1 MKIRLLLL
9 LCALAH
15 PAGLV
20 LSAEYSVTP
29 IIMEHTVAP
38 RDILEESIKITNTS
52 GGPLRLF
59 PTVNAVTVG
68 DGGAIETF
76 VPASMG
82 NTATSATSWIE
93 ITRNRVEIAPN
104 ESIKIPIKIH
114 VSPNAL
120 PGEYHVFV
128 GFPGG
133 SNRDI
138 AEASVLAGTAPGTIV
153 RLSLAEKKNEYL
165 RLQRFSIPRFVTS
178 VDKGIV
184 SYDIENVGSSPLV
197 PTGEIILYNG
207 KGIEQTSIPVN
218 PESVEI
224 RPQSTEHFTAPLG
237 DTGYIGR
244 HKAYI
249 NIEYGTNVRANVY
262 DTTYFTVVPLRM
274 IVALFVA
281 LLFVSILLTLVYH
294 RRSRGSFVYEDDE
307 SVSVYVRTGQSGPEK
322 DHDIN
327 LKN

>member
-1 MKIRLLLL
+1 MKLRLLIIVW
-9 LCALAH
+9 ALTNPISFLYA
-15 PAGLV
+15 AD
-20 LSAEYSVTP
+20 YSVTP
-29 IIMEHTVAP
+29 LIMEHVVSP
-38 RDILEESIKITNTS
+38 RDIFEETIKITNTS
-52 GGPLRLF
+52 AGPLRLF

-68 DGGAIETF
+68 AEGKIETF

-104 ESIKIPIKIH
+104 ESIKIPITIH
-114 VSPNAL
+114 ISPNAL
-120 PGEYHVFV
+120 PGEYHVFI

-138 AEASVLAGTAPGTIV
+138 AEAAVLAGTAPGTILRV
-153 RLSLAEKKNEYL
+153 SLAEKKNEYL
-165 RLQRFSIPRFVTS
+165 RLQRFNIPRFVTS
-178 VDKGIV
+178 AEKALI
-184 SYDIENVGSSPLV
+184 SYDIENVGSTPLV
-197 PTGEIILYNG
+197 PTGEIILYDG
-207 KGIEQTSIPVN
+207 KGIEQTSVPVN
-218 PESVEI
+218 PQSIEI
-224 RPQSTEHFTAPLG
+224 RPQSTEHFSIPF
-237 DTGYIGR
+237 DKVGYIGR

-262 DTTYFTVVPLRM
+262 DTTYFTIIPLRAV
-274 IVALFVA
+274 IAVFV
-281 LLFVSILLTLVYH
+281 LLLAISVVLTLLYH
-294 RRSRGSFVYEDDE
+294 RRSHGTFVLDDE